1 VKLYGAQRMRA
12 DVPPPAELPGGM
24 RIIPQTAW
32 RLRGRM
38 LAYSLAPADLAFGAP
53 VFQVDILFDM
63 SKVFQPLHSMFRP
76 LDLQIRYVRD
86 CEGGAKTR
94 VDFGQQFGTGRLV
107 LMHFLLPVYDRSEC
121 LQRELTARIFGRPA
135 EIGEAV
141 EADAWAVCTTLDH
154 GATSGFCTVHFDFE
168 QIGKRVLDRAA
179 GTKETQCPW
188 LIPAAELDRLAAW
201 NAEQAAAERLAA

>member
-1 VKLYGAQRMRA
+1 MVKLYGAQRLRA
-12 DVPPPAELPGGM
+12 AAPPPAELPGGM
-24 RIIPQTAW
+24 VIRPQTAW

-63 SKVFQPLHSMFRP
+63 SKAFQPLHSMFRP
-76 LDLQIRYVRD
+76 LDMQIRYVRD
-86 CEGGAKTR
+86 DDGGAKTQ
-94 VDFGQQFGTGRLV
+94 VDFGHIFCTSGLV

-135 EIGEAV
+135 EIGDTLEV
-141 EADAWAVCTTLDH
+141 DAWAVCTTLQP
-154 GATSGFCTVHFDFE
+154 GATSGFCTVHFDFQ

-188 LIPAAELDRLAAW
+188 LVPAAELDRLAA
-201 NAEQAAAERLAA
+201 